1 MNLVLSH
8 LYKTYGDQTVLR
20 DFSCEFA
27 EQKLTCLMGASG
39 IGKST
44 LLNLIAGL
52 EQPDSGQITYPDGTN
67 MPPRPLPAVFQENRL
82 CPGFDAITNVK
93 LAVRDASPE
102 EIRQEF
108 AAVRLTDYEGK
119 PVSALSGGM
128 QRRVAIVRAVLAA
141 GKCTTAPLVLLDEP
155 LKGLDPKLYQI
166 VSEYLASA
174 LAGYTA
180 ILVTHNPEEA
190 TFFGKELITL

>member
-1 MNLVLSH
+1 MNLILSHIHKSYDEQAVLS
-8 LYKTYGDQTVLR
+8 
-20 DFSCEFA
+20 DFSCEIT
-27 EQKLTCLMGASG
+27 EGTLTCLMGASG

-52 EQPDSGQITYPDGTN
+52 ESPDSGQITYPDGTGT
-67 MPPRPLPAVFQENRL
+67 PPRPLPVIFQENRL
-82 CPGFDAITNVK
+82 CPGFDAVTNVK
-93 LAVRDASPE
+93 LAIRDISDEA
-102 EIRQEF
+102 IRQEF

-141 GKCTTAPLVLLDEP
+141 RKCTGTPLVLLDEP

-166 VSEYLASA
+166 VSDYLASA
-174 LAGYTA
+174 LTGCTA
-180 ILVTHNPEEA
+180 VLVTHNPEEA
-190 TFFGKELITL
+190 KFFGKELITL